1 MSDSVDWPAVRQAA
15 RRTIEAWHR
24 DLAEDRHDCARL
36 RRAQTIDDVFEIDAY
51 HRLRFRLAETASQPW
66 IRGERHAEVVAR
78 IALALAEIKSDQ
90 TPETEPAPDTGSFL
104 ALGAALGRL
113 SPERL
118 RLLANTGEIDLFLRL
133 LRGAL
138 AQVERIAPLWDTAET
153 VRRWHFAEQRQLARR
168 DLLIRYHD
176 RKNQSDAK
184 SNEPVE

>member
-15 RRTIEAWHR
+15 RQTIEAWHR
-24 DLAEDRHDCARL
+24 DLAKDRHDRARL

-51 HRLRFRLAETASQPW
+51 HRLRLRLTEKASQPW
-66 IRGERHAEVVAR
+66 IRDGRHAEVIAR

-90 TPETEPAPDTGSFL
+90 TAAAESAPETDLFL
-104 ALGAALGRL
+104 TLGAALGRL

-138 AQVERIAPLWDTAET
+138 AQVERTAPVWDTAET
-153 VRRWHFAEQRQLARR
+153 VRRWHFAEQRQFARR

-176 RKNQSDAK
+176 RKNQSDEK